1 MNGKIKAVH
10 RILLTVSIL
19 ILGASLVFYL
29 IKWGDYPEEIGVH
42 FGPDG
47 GFDVTASKFFG
58 FYPHVIGGIVIAG
71 IAFACRLIGKKK
83 TGLRISEKG
92 EEHFRGELCLTLD
105 CIALLV
111 SLFFAYWSVCVALQQ
126 PLDTDK
132 GLLALG
138 LIAAASAAGI
148 IAETVTYIRHRE
160 KAGKAAP
167 SGLSHRL
174 CRLIPWLLTAGA
186 AAALA
191 ECWERYPADEKLFG
205 DPAYFGK
212 VYSANFNAYYDRK
225 LLLIALI
232 AVLILLTVRVHA
244 FISAVGKAVPAVKI
258 ASVRHFQQ
266 NAAGPALVFPT
277 DSAVIRT
284 VYPGLFGERLCPQ
297 QPLFKIQFSAPYQDL
312 KGAVLRTALF

>member
-19 ILGASLVFYL
+19 ILGASLISYL

-205 DPAYFGK
+205 DSAYFGK
-212 VYSANFNAYYDRK
+212 VYSANFDVFFDRK

-232 AVLILLTVRVHA
+232 AVLILLTVLE
-244 FISAVGKAVPAVKI
+244 II
-258 ASVRHFQQ
+258 SVR
-266 NAAGPALVFPT
+266 AAKA
-277 DSAVIRT
+277 
-284 VYPGLFGERLCPQ
+284 EK
-297 QPLFKIQFSAPYQDL
+297 QPLVSLTDKLKLLIGVFFFWWDL
-312 KGAVLRTALF
+312 LLMMQLRIGAVSVGAFALLFTASFVIYAKSRK

>member
-1 MNGKIKAVH
+1 MNGKIKTVH

-42 FGPDG
+42 FDSDG
-47 GFDVTASKFFG
+47 GFDVVTSKFFG
-58 FYPHVIGGIVIAG
+58 FYPHVIGGIAIAG
-71 IAFACRLIGKKK
+71 IALACRLIGKKK

-92 EEHFRGELCLTLD
+92 EERFRTELCLTLD

-132 GLLALG
+132 GRLALA
-138 LIAAASAAGI
+138 LIAAASVVGI
-148 IAETVTYIRHRE
+148 IAETITYIRHRE
-160 KAGKAAP
+160 KAEKAAP
-167 SGLSHRL
+167 SGLFHRL

-191 ECWERYPADEKLFG
+191 ECWERFPSDEALYE
-205 DPAYFGK
+205 DPAYRGL
-212 VYSANFNAYYDRK
+212 VYSANFDAYYDRK

-232 AVLILLTVRVHA
+232 AVLILLTVLE
-244 FISAVGKAVPAVKI
+244 II
-258 ASVRHFQQ
+258 SVR
-266 NAAGPALVFPT
+266 AAKAEKQSLVSLT
-277 DSAVIRT
+277 DKLKLLTGVFFFWWF
-284 VYPGLFGERLCPQ
+284 LMLLME
-297 QPLFKIQFSAPYQDL
+297 FSI
-312 KGAVLRTALF
+312 GAVSVGAFALLFTVSFVLYAKSRK

>member
-1 MNGKIKAVH
+1 MNEKIKLIH

-42 FGPDG
+42 FDSDG
-47 GFDVTASKFFG
+47 GFDVVASKFFG

-71 IAFACRLIGKKK
+71 IAFACRLIGKRK

-92 EEHFRGELCLTLD
+92 EEHFRTELCLTLD

-111 SLFFAYWSVCVALQQ
+111 SLFFALWSVSVALQL

-132 GLLALG
+132 ARLIFG
-138 LIAAASAAGI
+138 LIAAAAAVGI

-160 KAGKAAP
+160 KGERSAS

-191 ECWERYPADEKLFG
+191 ECWERYPSDEALYE
-205 DPAYFGK
+205 DPAYRGL
-212 VYSANFNAYYDRK
+212 VYSANFDAYYDRK

-232 AVLILLTVRVHA
+232 AVLILLTVLEV
-244 FISAVGKAVPAVKI
+244 I
-258 ASVRHFQQ
+258 SVR
-266 NAAGPALVFPT
+266 AAKA
-277 DSAVIRT
+277 
-284 VYPGLFGERLCPQ
+284 EK
-297 QPLFKIQFSAPYQDL
+297 QPLVALADKL
-312 KGAVLRTALF
+312 KLLTGVFFFWWFLQLLCELGIGVVSVGAFALLFTASFVIYAKSRK

>member
-1 MNGKIKAVH
+1 MNGKIKLIH

-42 FGPDG
+42 FDSDG
-47 GFDVTASKFFG
+47 GFDVVASKFFG

-71 IAFACRLIGKKK
+71 IAFACRLIGKKR

-92 EEHFRGELCLTLD
+92 EEHFRAELCLTLD

-132 GLLALG
+132 ARLVFG

-160 KAGKAAP
+160 KAEKAAP

-191 ECWERYPADEKLFG
+191 ECWERFPSDEALYE
-205 DPAYFGK
+205 DPAYRGL
-212 VYSANFNAYYDRK
+212 VYSANFDAYYDRK
-225 LLLIALI
+225 LLLAILLAFL
-232 AVLILLTVRVHA
+232 VLLTVLE
-244 FISAVGKAVPAVKI
+244 II
-258 ASVRHFQQ
+258 SVR
-266 NAAGPALVFPT
+266 ASKA
-277 DSAVIRT
+277 
-284 VYPGLFGERLCPQ
+284 EK
-297 QPLFKIQFSAPYQDL
+297 QPLVSLTDKLKLLTGVFFFWWFLMLLMEFSI
-312 KGAVLRTALF
+312 GAFSVGAFALLFTASFVIYAKSRK

>member
-42 FGPDG
+42 FDSDG
-47 GFDVTASKFFG
+47 GFDVVASKFFG
-58 FYPHVIGGIVIAG
+58 FYPHVIGGIIIAG
-71 IAFACRLIGKKK
+71 IALSCRFVGKKK

-92 EEHFRGELCLTLD
+92 EEHFRAELCLTLD

-132 GLLALG
+132 GLLILG
-138 LIAAASAAGI
+138 FIAATSAVGI
-148 IAETVTYIRHRE
+148 AAETVTYIRYRE
-160 KAGKAAP
+160 KGGKAAP
-167 SGLSHRL
+167 SGLFHRL
-174 CRLIPWLLTAGA
+174 CRLIPWLLIAGA

-191 ECWERYPADEKLFG
+191 ECWERFPLDDALYE
-205 DPAYFGK
+205 DPAYRGL
-212 VYSANFNAYYDRK
+212 VYSANFDVYYDRK

-232 AVLILLTVRVHA
+232 VVIILLTVLE
-244 FISAVGKAVPAVKI
+244 II
-258 ASVRHFQQ
+258 SVR
-266 NAAGPALVFPT
+266 AAKA
-277 DSAVIRT
+277 
-284 VYPGLFGERLCPQ
+284 EK
-297 QPLFKIQFSAPYQDL
+297 QPLVSLTDKL
-312 KGAVLRTALF
+312 KLLTGVFFFWWFFMLLMQIAIGAVSVGAFALLFTASFVIYAKSRKR